1 MQVSLPTW
9 LTIDIENWHFNFCQ
23 HSEKAL
29 LPHSWRSLRSMTAT
43 ADGRRDE
50 QTDVQGIYTV
60 SQKNKDNI
68 YTTLVRS
75 FAKC

>member
-1 MQVSLPTW
+1 
-9 LTIDIENWHFNFCQ
+9 
-23 HSEKAL
+23 
-29 LPHSWRSLRSMTAT
+29 MTAT